1 MPTLKMHTDHI
12 DLSQIYS
19 VHYSD
24 LEYIQDHTFPQ
35 VLNKEEQMQD
45 QAIVSITTKTIT
57 KTVMANPL
65 HLNNSRKSK

>member
-1 MPTLKMHTDHI
+1 MPTLKIHTDHI

-35 VLNKEEQMQD
+35 VLNKEELMQD
-45 QAIVSITTKTIT
+45 QAIVSITKTIT
-57 KTVMANPL
+57 KTVMGNPL